1 MLIKQ
6 PYALHHLVKRGLA
19 RCRLS
24 VFVVKL
30 LRSVDGNAHKE
41 VVLLKEFA
49 PFIVKQCAVGL
60 YAIVH
65 LPTTSVGTLQLQCTL
80 IKRDG
85 AHQRFA
91 AMPCKEHFGRGL
103 RLDILAYELLQHLV
117 GDDVAGA
124 MGI

>member
-1 MLIKQ
+1 ME
-6 PYALHHLVKRGLA
+6 RGLA

-30 LRSVDGNAHKE
+30 LRSVNRNAHKE
-41 VVLLKEFA
+41 IVLLKKFA
-49 PFIVKQCAVGL
+49 PLIVKQRAVGL

-65 LPTTSVGTLQLQCTL
+65 LSAASVGALQLQCTL
-80 IKRDG
+80 IKGYG